1 MFLHS
6 TSFILMEFSDN
17 FLALRLK
24 WCWGEKKNTYLCFVQ
39 RKLNLCFGKF
49 ALHVPLVAEIKIIKI
64 GTIFTITTTP
74 KELVVKHTPLPYLY
88 TFLMASFFSDSGV
101 LELMNQNNCKYWQRG
116 TT

>member
-24 WCWGEKKNTYLCFVQ
+24 WYWEKKKNTCLCFVQ
-39 RKLNLCFGKF
+39 RKLNLCFGKL
-49 ALHVPLVAEIKIIKI
+49 ALHVPLVAKIKKIKI

-74 KELVVKHTPLPYLY
+74 KELVLKHTPPPYLY